1 MLCATAYPKEES
13 MGETNLTG
21 LMMDDYPLSLT
32 AMVERAEML
41 TPGRKVVYRRPDCK
55 VHRTTMGECARRARR
70 LATALAELGIQSG
83 DRVGTMMW
91 NQPEHLEAY
100 FGVPLMGAVIHTL
113 NPRLHPD
120 ELGFIA
126 GDAEDRALII
136 DESLLSV
143 LDSFRDAYSFEHV
156 IVVSH
161 SGDTPEG
168 ALDYESLIEDHEPM
182 SWPDP
187 DERRACAICYTS
199 GTTGRPKGVLY
210 SHRALVLH
218 SFMAALPDQMNVSMR
233 DTVLPVVPM
242 FHANAWGI
250 PYTATMA
257 GASLVLPG
265 PHLDA
270 ESVLD
275 LLADEK
281 VTLTAGVPTVW
292 MAMLKAIE
300 DEPERWDL
308 SSVNR
313 LLVGGSAVPKSMIEG
328 YQKHGLTIVQGW
340 GMTETSPLA
349 STSTLPPELDG
360 VADDEQF
367 EYRARQ
373 GTPAPF
379 VDIRARGD
387 DGELIP
393 WDDQAM
399 GELEVRGPW
408 VAAAYFQGV
417 GAEKFTDDGWFQTG
431 DVVKIDQ
438 RGSIRITDRSKDLVK
453 SGGEWISSVDME
465 NLLMGHPAVAEA
477 AVIAVPDEK
486 WDERP
491 MAIVVLKDGA
501 EATPDDLREHLSS
514 NFAKWQLPE
523 RVEFIDEI
531 PRTATGKF
539 KKIALRE
546 QYVKATV

>member
-1 MLCATAYPKEES
+1 
-13 MGETNLTG
+13 MGEPQLYG

-32 AMVERAEML
+32 TLVERAEL
-41 TPGRKVVYRRPDCK
+41 LAPGRKVVYRRPDCA
-55 VHRTTMGECARRARR
+55 VHRTTLGDCAKRARR
-70 LATALAELGIQSG
+70 LASALTELGIEEG
-83 DRVGTMMW
+83 DRVGTLMW

-100 FGVPLMGAVIHTL
+100 YALPAMGAVVHTL

-120 ELGFIA
+120 ELAFIA
-126 GDAEDRALII
+126 GDAEDRAII
-136 DESLLSV
+136 VDESLLPV
-143 LDSFRDAYSFEHV
+143 LDSFKAAHDFEHV
-156 IVVSH
+156 ILVSH
-161 SGDTPEG
+161 SGETPD
-168 ALDYESLIEDHEPM
+168 ATIDYESLLNNTSDPAEWLEPH
-182 SWPDP
+182 
-187 DERRACAICYTS
+187 ERRAAAICYTS

-218 SFMAALPDQMNVSMR
+218 SMGAALPDAMNISAR
-233 DTVLPVVPM
+233 DVVLPVVPM

-250 PYTATMA
+250 PYTATMM
-257 GASLVLPG
+257 GAAMVLPG

-275 LLADEK
+275 LLADEH

-300 DEPERWDL
+300 AEPDRWDL
-308 SSVNR
+308 SELHR

-349 STSTLPPELDG
+349 STSIVPPELDD
-360 VADDEQF
+360 AEDDEKF

-379 VDIRARGD
+379 VDIRARGEG
-387 DGELIP
+387 GELIP

-408 VAAAYFQGV
+408 VAAAYFGGS

-438 RGSIRITDRSKDLVK
+438 HGSIRITDRAKDLVK

-477 AVIAVPDEK
+477 AVIAIPDDK

-491 MAIVVLKDGA
+491 MAVVVLKQGV
-501 EATPDDLREHLSS
+501 EVSPDDLRQHLSS
-514 NFAKWQLPE
+514 HFAKWQLPE
-523 RVEFIDEI
+523 RVEYIDEI

-539 KKIALRE
+539 KKTALRE
-546 QYVKATV
+546 QFVKSAV

>member
-1 MLCATAYPKEES
+1 
-13 MGETNLTG
+13 MGETTLTG

-32 AMVERAEML
+32 ALVERGEVF
-41 TPGRKVVYRRPDCK
+41 TPGRKVVYRRPDGN
-55 VHRTTMGECARRARR
+55 VHRTTMGDCVSRARR
-70 LATALAELGIQSG
+70 LGSALAELGIGAG
-83 DRVGTMMW
+83 DRVGTLMW

-100 FGVPLMGAVIHTL
+100 YAVPLMGAVLHTL

-126 GDAEDRALII
+126 SDAEDRALII
-136 DESLLSV
+136 DESLLPV
-143 LDSFRDAYSFEHV
+143 LDSFREAHEFEHV

-161 SGDTPEG
+161 SGQTPD
-168 ALDYESLIEDHEPM
+168 ATIAYESLIDTHEPM
-182 SWPDP
+182 SWPTP

-218 SFMAALPDQMNVSMR
+218 SFMAALPDQMDISTR

-250 PYTATMA
+250 PYTATMV

-265 PHLDA
+265 PKLDA

-281 VTLTAGVPTVW
+281 VSLTAGVPTVW

-300 DEPERWDL
+300 GEPSRWDL
-308 SSVNR
+308 SSLKR

-328 YQKHGLTIVQGW
+328 YQKHGLFIVQGW

-349 STSTLPPELDG
+349 STSVLPPELD
-360 VADDEQF
+360 DESPDGQF

-373 GTPAPF
+373 GVPAPF
-379 VDIRARGD
+379 VEIRAHGD
-387 DGELIP
+387 DGDLIP
-393 WDDQAM
+393 WDDQAI

-408 VAAAYFQGV
+408 VAAAYFHGT
-417 GAEKFTDDGWFQTG
+417 GAERFTEDGWFQTG
-431 DVVKIDQ
+431 DVVRIDH
-438 RGSIRITDRSKDLVK
+438 RGSIRITDRAKDLVK

-465 NLLMGHPAVAEA
+465 NLLMGHPSVAEA

-491 MAIVVLKDGA
+491 MAVIVLKDGA
-501 EATPDDLREHLSS
+501 EATPDELRQHLASH
-514 NFAKWQLPE
+514 FAKWQLPE
-523 RVEFIDEI
+523 RVEFMEEI

-539 KKIALRE
+539 KKTALRE
-546 QYVKATV
+546 QFVKTAV

>member
-1 MLCATAYPKEES
+1 
-13 MGETNLTG
+13 MGEPKLNG

-32 AMVERAEML
+32 ALVERAEQL
-41 TPGRKVVYRRPDCK
+41 TPSRKVVSRRPDGTL
-55 VHRTTMGECARRARR
+55 HRSTMGDCARRARR
-70 LATALAELGIQSG
+70 LAAALSQLGIEEG
-83 DRVGTMMW
+83 DRVGTLMW
-91 NQPEHLEAY
+91 NQAEHLEAY
-100 FGVPLMGAVIHTL
+100 YALPAMGAVVHTL

-120 ELGFIA
+120 ELSFIA
-126 GDAEDRALII
+126 ADAEDRAII
-136 DESLLSV
+136 VDETLLNV
-143 LDSFRDAYSFEHV
+143 LASFRDAHDFEHV

-161 SGDTPEG
+161 SGENPEG
-168 ALDYESLIEDHEPM
+168 TIEYEQLLESASAPADWMEPH
-182 SWPDP
+182 
-187 DERRACAICYTS
+187 ERRAAAICYTS
-199 GTTGRPKGVLY
+199 GTTGKPKGVLY

-218 SFMAALPDQMNVSMR
+218 SMAAALPGAMNVSAR
-233 DTVLPVVPM
+233 DVMLPVVPM

-250 PYTATMA
+250 PYTATLI

-265 PHLDA
+265 PKLDA

-275 LLADEK
+275 LLADEH

-300 DEPERWDL
+300 EEPERWDL
-308 SSVNR
+308 SRVHR

-328 YQKHGLTIVQGW
+328 YARHGLEILQGW

-349 STSTLPPELDG
+349 SSAILPADLDD
-360 VADDEQF
+360 APDDEQF
-367 EYRARQ
+367 DYRARQ
-373 GTPAPF
+373 GFPQPF

-393 WDDQAM
+393 WNDEAM
-399 GELEVRGPW
+399 GELEVRGPY
-408 VAAAYFQGV
+408 VAAAYFQGS

-438 RGSIRITDRSKDLVK
+438 RGCIRITDRSKDLVK

-465 NLLMGHPAVAEA
+465 NLLMAHPAVAEA

-491 MAIVVLKDGA
+491 MAVVVLKGGK
-501 EATPDDLREHLSS
+501 EATPDELRQHLSGH
-514 NFAKWQLPE
+514 FAKWQLPE
-523 RVEFIDEI
+523 RVEYMDEI

-539 KKIALRE
+539 KKTALRE
-546 QYVKATV
+546 QFVKATV

>member
-1 MLCATAYPKEES
+1 
-13 MGETNLTG
+13 MGEPVLYG

-32 AMVERAEML
+32 ALIERAEVF
-41 TPGRKVVYRRPDCK
+41 TPGRKVVYRRPDGN
-55 VHRTTMGECARRARR
+55 VHRTTMGDCARRARR
-70 LATALAELGIQSG
+70 LAGALQQLGIREG
-83 DRVGTMMW
+83 DRVATLMW
-91 NQPEHLEAY
+91 NQPEHLETY
-100 FGVPLMGAVIHTL
+100 YGVPSMGAVVHTL
-113 NPRLHPD
+113 NPRLHSD

-126 GDAEDRALII
+126 GDAEDRAVIV
-136 DESLLSV
+136 DETLLTV
-143 LDSFRDAYSFEHV
+143 LDSFRDTHTFQHV

-161 SGDTPEG
+161 SGQTPEG
-168 ALDYESLIEDHEPM
+168 ALDYESLIADAEAVEWLEPH
-182 SWPDP
+182 
-187 DERRACAICYTS
+187 ERRAAAICYTS

-218 SFMAALPDQMNVSMR
+218 SMSAALPDAMNISAR

-250 PYTATMA
+250 PYTATMM

-265 PHLDA
+265 PRLDA

-275 LLADEK
+275 LLADEH

-292 MAMLKAIE
+292 MAMLGAIE
-300 DEPERWDL
+300 AEPGRWDL
-308 SSVNR
+308 SRLHR

-328 YQKHGLTIVQGW
+328 YQKHGLPIVQGW

-349 STSTLPPELDG
+349 STAVVPPEL
-360 VADDEQF
+360 ADAAPDEQF

-373 GTPAPF
+373 GVPAAF

-387 DGELIP
+387 SGEFIP
-393 WDDQAM
+393 WDDQTM

-408 VAAAYFQGV
+408 VAAAYFQGS

-438 RGSIRITDRSKDLVK
+438 HGCIRITDRAKDLVK

-465 NLLMGHPAVAEA
+465 NLLMAHPAVAEA

-501 EATPDDLREHLSS
+501 ETTADDLREHLSS
-514 NFAKWQLPE
+514 HFAKWQLPE

-546 QYVKATV
+546 QFVKAAV

>member
-1 MLCATAYPKEES
+1 MEET
-13 MGETNLTG
+13 MGEPKLGG

-32 AMVERAEML
+32 TIVERTELL
-41 TPGRKVVYRRPDCK
+41 TPGRLVVYRRPDGV

-70 LATALAELGIQSG
+70 LGSALAELGIGEG
-83 DRVGTMMW
+83 DRIGTLMW

-100 FGVPLMGAVIHTL
+100 YGVPLMGAVIHTL

-120 ELGFIA
+120 ELGYIA
-126 GDAEDRALII
+126 SDAEDRAII
-136 DESLLSV
+136 VDESLVPV
-143 LDSFRDAYSFEHV
+143 LESFRSAHDFEHV
-156 IVVSH
+156 IVVSSEDPAH
-161 SGDTPEG
+161 PVPDGTI
-168 ALDYESLIEDHEPM
+168 DYESVLQDAPPM
-182 SWPDP
+182 SWPEP
-187 DERRACAICYTS
+187 HERQACAICYTS

-218 SFMAALPDQMNVSMR
+218 SMAAALPDAMNMSAR

-250 PYTATMA
+250 PYTATMV

-265 PHLDA
+265 PKLDA

-275 LLADEK
+275 LLAGER
-281 VTLTAGVPTVW
+281 VTMTAGVPTVW
-292 MAMLKAIE
+292 MAMLGAIE
-300 DEPERWDL
+300 AEPDRWDL
-308 SSVNR
+308 SPLRR

-328 YQKHGLTIVQGW
+328 YQRHDLFIVQGW

-349 STSTLPPELDG
+349 STSIVPPEL
-360 VADDEQF
+360 AYAPADEQF

-379 VDIRARGD
+379 VDLRARGD
-387 DGELIP
+387 DGGLIP

-408 VAAAYFQGV
+408 IAASYFGGA
-417 GAEKFTDDGWFQTG
+417 GAEKFTEDGWFQTG
-431 DVVKIDQ
+431 DVVRIDE
-438 RGSIRITDRSKDLVK
+438 RGSIRITDRTKDLVK

-477 AVIAVPDEK
+477 AVIAVPDEQ
-486 WDERP
+486 WGERP
-491 MAIVVLKDGA
+491 LAVVVLRDGA
-501 EATPDDLREHLSS
+501 EASPEQLREGLSS
-514 NFAKWQLPE
+514 HFAKWQLPE
-523 RVEFIDEI
+523 RVEFIEEI

-546 QYVKATV
+546 QFVKTAV

>member
-1 MLCATAYPKEES
+1 

-32 AMVERAEML
+32 AIVERAELL
-41 TPGRKVVYRRPDCK
+41 TPGRKVVYRRPDHQ
-55 VHRTTMGECARRARR
+55 VHRTTMGDCARRARH
-70 LATALAELGIQSG
+70 LASALAELGVGSG
-83 DRVGTMMW
+83 DRVGTLMW

-100 FGVPLMGAVIHTL
+100 YGIPLMGAVVHTL

-126 GDAEDRALII
+126 ADAEDKALII
-136 DESLLSV
+136 DESLLGV
-143 LDSFRDAYSFEHV
+143 LDSFRDAYRFEHV

-161 SGDTPEG
+161 SGQTPDG
-168 ALDYESLIEDHEPM
+168 AIDYDSLIEDHEPM
-182 SWPDP
+182 SWPAP

-292 MAMLKAIE
+292 MAILESLDA
-300 DEPERWDL
+300 EPDRWDL
-308 SSVNR
+308 SSMR
-313 LLVGGSAVPKSMIEG
+313 HMIVGGSAVPKSLLEG
-328 YQKHGLTIVQGW
+328 FDRHGLEIIQAW
-340 GMTETSPLA
+340 GMTETSPLG
-349 STSTLPPELDG
+349 SVCRLPLDL
-360 VADDEQF
+360 DDAPAEGQY
-367 EYRARQ
+367 EYRTRQ
-373 GTPAPF
+373 GIPAPF
-379 VDIRARGD
+379 VEIRARGD
-387 DGELIP
+387 DGELIA
-393 WDDQAM
+393 WDDAAM

-408 VAAAYFQGV
+408 VAAAYHRDR

-431 DVVKIDQ
+431 DVVRIDA
-438 RGSIRITDRSKDLVK
+438 RGCIRITDRSKDLVK
-453 SGGEWISSVDME
+453 SGGEWISSVDVE
-465 NLLMGHPAVAEA
+465 NLLMAHPAVAEA
-477 AVIAVPDEK
+477 AVIAMPDEK
-486 WDERP
+486 WGERP
-491 MAIVVLKDGA
+491 LAVVVLREGE
-501 EATPDDLREHLSS
+501 EAGPDELRQHLSQE
-514 NFAKWQLPE
+514 FTKWQLPE
-523 RVEFIDEI
+523 RFEFIDEI

-539 KKIALRE
+539 KKTDLRE
-546 QYVKATV
+546 RFVTASV